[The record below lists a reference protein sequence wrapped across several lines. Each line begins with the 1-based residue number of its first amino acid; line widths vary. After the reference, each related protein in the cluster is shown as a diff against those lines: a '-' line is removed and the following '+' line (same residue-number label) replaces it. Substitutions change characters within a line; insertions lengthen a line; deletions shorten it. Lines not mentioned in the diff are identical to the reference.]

1 MRKMLEQLAGIVA
14 PDTILRWH
22 RELVARHWDYSGRR
36 KYVGRPPLS
45 KEVVELVLRIA
56 RESPTWGYDRIQGAL
71 ANLGHRISD
80 TTVANILRAHGIEPA
95 PDRRRLSTWKSFLQ
109 AHWDV
114 LTSVDFTTLEVW
126 TKSGLVTC
134 YLLFVLELATRRVHF
149 AGCTTNP
156 DEGWMLQV
164 ARNLTDAEGGF
175 LRGKKYLL
183 MDRDTKFSEA
193 FRVILEQAGVEA
205 VRLPARSPNLNPN
218 LERFMRS
225 IKEECLE
232 RMVLFGERSLQTAV
246 ANFLS
251 HYHEERNHQGLGNR
265 LIEPGEE
272 VGRAAGEVVC
282 RERLGGILRYYCRK
296 AA

>member
-1 MRKMLEQLAGIVA
+1 MLEQLAGIVA

-225 IKEECLE
+225 VKEECLE